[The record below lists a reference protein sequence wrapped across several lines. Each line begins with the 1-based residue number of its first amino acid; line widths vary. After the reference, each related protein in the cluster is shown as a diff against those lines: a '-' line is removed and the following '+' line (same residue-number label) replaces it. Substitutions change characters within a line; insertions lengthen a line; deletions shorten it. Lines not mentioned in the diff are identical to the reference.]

1 MMKFALF
8 SGCKSSFYLPQYR
21 TSSKAVLSS
30 LGIEL
35 KELEFN
41 CCGYPMRDKSLESF
55 LILAAK
61 NLAIAEQQGLPILT
75 LCQCCFGAL
84 KHADHYIENNPL
96 KKEIIVG
103 LLKEEG
109 LGFKGI
115 TKIHHIL
122 TVLARDIG
130 YPAIA
135 KQIRKKFKGLKIAP
149 HYGCHALRPS
159 NITQFDSP
167 GAPTIFEDIIRLTGA
182 EPVDWPK
189 RLDCCG
195 NPLWEKNNKLSLG
208 ILQQKIDSARQAKA
222 DMICTACNY
231 CQLQFDEIQ
240 KNALEQTSAYQSP
253 SILISQ
259 LLGLSMGLSQ
269 KDINIEANHIDF
281 SEIRTFL

>member
-1 MMKFALF
+1 VKYALF

-21 TSSKAVLSS
+21 TSSEAVLSS

-35 KELEFN
+35 KEVEFN
-41 CCGYPMRDKSLESF
+41 CCGYPLRDKSLDSF

-75 LCQCCFGAL
+75 LCQCCFGSL
-84 KHADHYIENNPL
+84 KHADHYLKNNPL
-96 KKEIIVG
+96 KKEMIVS

-109 LGFKGI
+109 LDFKGTTEI
-115 TKIHHIL
+115 SHIL
-122 TVLARDIG
+122 TVLAKDIG
-130 YPAIA
+130 LSAIE
-135 KQIRKKFKGLKIAP
+135 KQIKKKFKGLKIAP

-167 GAPTIFEDIIRLTGA
+167 QAPTIFEDIIRLTGA
-182 EPVDWPK
+182 EPVEWSK

-208 ILQQKIDSARQAKA
+208 ILQQKIDSARQASA

-231 CQLQFDEIQ
+231 CQLQFDGIQ
-240 KNALEQTSAYQSP
+240 KNELEQTSAEQSP
-253 SILISQ
+253 SILITQ
-259 LLGLSMGLSQ
+259 LLGLSMGLSE
-269 KDINIEANHIDF
+269 KEINIEANQIDL
-281 SEIRTFL
+281 SGIRNFF